1 MIGIMLNTIE
11 ILIHITSEKKTKK
24 FFVIDKSKEDKE
36 N

>member
-1 MIGIMLNTIE
+1 MINIMINTIE

-24 FFVIDKSKEDKE
+24 NIVIDKSKQDKE